1 MEQEQSSVIR
11 DLALEAQTVETEEQA
26 LSVIKKY
33 NKINTVVNNMD
44 TGAS

>member
-44 TGAS
+44 KGAS